1 MPTDLERPPASGDD
15 APDTVAAAER
25 LLSRWC
31 GASVRL
37 TDPEDLGG
45 SVRSVVLRV
54 RVAENPFS
62 LPRTLV
68 IKRSVA
74 PPVADEPDTF
84 SHEAASC
91 QLLTAVQPADP
102 VGPELI
108 AHDPDQR
115 LLVMEDLGRAATL
128 AEKLLGADPRAAERG
143 LLAWARSLGRLHAVT
158 AGREADFGALMRR
171 LGTRTWHDPI
181 APDARRALADLP
193 DLLAA
198 ELGVPTDHATARR
211 ARTSVRLLGGPGY
224 RAFSPSDL
232 CPDNNL
238 VTNHGVRFLDF
249 EWGCIRDV
257 TLDVAFLRMPFPSCW
272 CVFRLP
278 AGMADA
284 MLAAWRA
291 EIVDVWP
298 ALGDDSVLMPRLL
311 DAQMLW
317 TWLSTWSLL
326 PRGGEADSP
335 IDAVEGA
342 KGSSPYRG
350 AALADRWERLAEH
363 CAADEPAVAVH
374 ATAVAAAL
382 RKRFE
387 VPDPALPPYPAF
399 RAKAA
404 S

>member
-1 MPTDLERPPASGDD
+1 MPPDTELLHADSGDVER
-15 APDTVAAAER
+15 TMTAAER
-25 LLSRWC
+25 LLSKWC

-45 SVRSVVLRV
+45 SARSVVLRV
-54 RVAENPFS
+54 RVGNNPFS

-68 IKRSVA
+68 VKRSLGPASSDA
-74 PPVADEPDTF
+74 PDPFA
-84 SHEAASC
+84 HEAASC

-108 AHDPDQR
+108 AHDPGHR

-171 LGTRTWHDPI
+171 LGTKTWSDPI
-181 APDARRALADLP
+181 APDARRALAELP
-193 DLLAA
+193 DLLLA
-198 ELGVPTDHATARR
+198 ELGVRTPPATAKR
-211 ARTSVRLLGGPGY
+211 ARMTVRLLGGPGY

-257 TLDVAFLRMPFPSCW
+257 ALDVAFVRMPFPSCW

-278 AGMADA
+278 LGMSDA

-291 EIVDVWP
+291 ETADVWP
-298 ALGDDSVLMPRLL
+298 ALADDTVLLPRLL
-311 DAQMLW
+311 DAQLLW
-317 TWLSTWSLL
+317 TWLSTFWLM
-326 PRGGEADSP
+326 PRGSEPDRPIGSAGMVSP
-335 IDAVEGA
+335 NR
-342 KGSSPYRG
+342 S
-350 AALADRWERLAEH
+350 AALVDRWERLAEQ
-363 CAADEPAVAVH
+363 CRKPEPMSAEH
-374 ATAVAAAL
+374 ASEVAAAL
-382 RKRFE
+382 RTRFD

-399 RAKAA
+399 RAKAM

>member
-1 MPTDLERPPASGDD
+1 MSIDNDQPSDPHHTV
-15 APDTVAAAER
+15 TVAEQ

-31 GASVRL
+31 GATVRL
-37 TDPEDLGG
+37 SDPEDLGG
-45 SVRSVVLRV
+45 SDHSVVLRV

-68 IKRSVA
+68 LKRNLSAFVPDA
-74 PPVADEPDTF
+74 PDPFA
-84 SHEAASC
+84 HEAASC
-91 QLLTAVQPADP
+91 QLLTAVQPAEP

-108 AHDPDQR
+108 THDPQAR

-128 AEKLLGADPRAAERG
+128 AEKLLGNDPRAAEGG

-171 LGTRTWHDPI
+171 LGLRTWHDPI
-181 APDARRALADLP
+181 APDTRQALAELP
-193 DLLAA
+193 ALLLA
-198 ELGVPTDHATARR
+198 ELGVDTPAVTATR
-211 ARTSVRLLGGPGY
+211 ARSTVRLLGSRGF

-257 TLDVAFLRMPFPSCW
+257 TLDVAYLRVPFPSCW

-278 AGMADA
+278 PGMADA

-298 ALGDDSVLMPRLL
+298 ALGDDEVLLPRLL
-311 DAQMLW
+311 DAQLLW
-317 TWLSTWSLL
+317 TWLSTWWLM
-326 PRGGEADSP
+326 PRGQEADRPVGQHAGISP
-335 IDAVEGA
+335 R
-342 KGSSPYRG
+342 RG
-350 AALADRWERLAEH
+350 AALVDRWERLA
-363 CAADEPAVAVH
+363 ADCQASEPALAEH
-374 ATAVAAAL
+374 SGAVAAAL
-382 RKRFE
+382 RQRFD
-387 VPDPALPPYPAF
+387 VPDPALPPFPAF
-399 RAKAA
+399 RATAGYGGF
-404 S
+404 